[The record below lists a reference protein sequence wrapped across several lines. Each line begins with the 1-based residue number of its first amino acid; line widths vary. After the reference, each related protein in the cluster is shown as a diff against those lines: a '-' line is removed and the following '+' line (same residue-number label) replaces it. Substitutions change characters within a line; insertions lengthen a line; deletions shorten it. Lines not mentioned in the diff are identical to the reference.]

1 MTAADIFYG
10 DALGGDDLIQPFQI
24 HGGGTD
30 GPLLHGRMARLGPL
44 IDELLDRHD
53 YPDPVARLLGEA
65 LALTAT
71 LAAALKFDGIFSF
84 QIQGD
89 GPVSLLVV
97 DARTDEGESTSMD
110 LRGYARFDA
119 ERLDGADG
127 KPVRSLIGEGYLA
140 FTVDQ
145 GEDMD
150 RYQGMVALEGE
161 TLAECAQ
168 HYFRQSQQLD
178 AAVMLACDRVAG
190 EASGT
195 TCWRA
200 AGLMLQRIADGDVIV
215 PPSYDGDD
223 PWRRAMMLMA
233 TGTVDEML
241 DPALSAVR
249 YLHRLFHQERLRISP
264 ARSFQRGC
272 RCSSERVIN
281 VLRSMPRDEISEL
294 AEDGV
299 LEVKCEFC
307 AATYRFVPD
316 DLDGAT

>member
-1 MTAADIFYG
+1 MTAREKFYG

-24 HGGGTD
+24 HGVGTD

-44 IDELLDRHD
+44 IEDVLDRHD
-53 YPDPVARLLGEA
+53 YPEPVARLLGEA

-71 LAAALKFDGIFSF
+71 LAAALKFEGIFSF

-89 GPVSLLVV
+89 GPVSLVVV
-97 DARTDEGESTSMD
+97 DARTAEGEDSSMD

-119 ERLDGADG
+119 ERLEAIEKTTSRALVGD
-127 KPVRSLIGEGYLA
+127 GYLA

-145 GEDMD
+145 GDDMD

-178 AAVMLACDRVAG
+178 AAVMLACGRDDADGAG
-190 EASGT
+190 KSR
-195 TCWRA
+195 WRA
-200 AGLMLQRIADGDVIV
+200 AGLMLQRIPDGDTVV
-215 PPSYDGDD
+215 RSSDDGDD

-233 TGTVDEML
+233 TGTDAEML
-241 DPALSAVR
+241 DPEISAVR
-249 YLHRLFHQERLRISP
+249 YLHRLFHQEHLRISP
-264 ARSFQRGC
+264 ARALQRGC
-272 RCSSERVIN
+272 RCSADRVIN
-281 VLRSMPRDEISEL
+281 VLRSMPRDEIVEL
-294 AEDGV
+294 AEAGV

-307 AATYRFVPD
+307 ATTYTFTPE
-316 DLDGAT
+316 DLDQA